1 MLKCENV
8 QPQLSAYIDR
18 EMPLWTIQLIQ
29 WHLKRCPSCAHEVMH
44 LRQTDKILHQL
55 DPIKTADNF
64 LPDLMRQAA
73 AITVIERGQISVIRR
88 ILRRLESS
96 FAWMLYSFRTRV
108 RPYAVVTSLALIA
121 TVVSITL
128 YQPRFPLPP
137 DDALTLAQSPADK
150 QAQFIEFE
158 IVPINQFPKP
168 HLSPNRG
175 TSPLTQVDQQQ
186 ER

>member
-8 QPQLSAYIDR
+8 QPQLSAYVDC

-29 WHLKRCPSCAHEVMH
+29 WHLKRCPSCGHEAMR
-44 LRQTDKILHQL
+44 LRQTDKILRQL
-55 DPIKTADNF
+55 EPVKTSDSF
-64 LPDLMRQAA
+64 LSDLMRQAA
-73 AITVIERGQISVIRR
+73 AITVIEKERISVIRR

-96 FAWMLYSFRTRV
+96 FAWILYSFRTRV

-128 YQPRFPLPP
+128 YQPRLPLLSH
-137 DDALTLAQSPADK
+137 DTLTLVQAPTDK
-150 QAQFIEFE
+150 QALLVEFE

-168 HLSPNRG
+168 HLSSNRRTVPF
-175 TSPLTQVDQQQ
+175 TSVDQHQ

>member
-8 QPQLSAYIDR
+8 QPQLSAYVDR
-18 EMPLWTIQLIQ
+18 EMPLWTVRLIQ
-29 WHLKRCPSCAHEVMH
+29 WHIKWCPSCAHEVMR
-44 LRQTDKILHQL
+44 LRQTNKVLYQL
-55 DPIKTADNF
+55 EPVKTSDNF

-73 AITVIERGQISVIRR
+73 AITVIEKDQISAVRR
-88 ILRRLESS
+88 VLRRLESS
-96 FAWMLYSFRTRV
+96 FAWLLYSFRTRV

-121 TVVSITL
+121 TVVSLTL
-128 YQPRFPLPP
+128 YQPQLPFPS
-137 DDALTLAQSPADK
+137 DDALTLAQSPSDK
-150 QAQFIEFE
+150 QALLVEFE

-175 TSPLTQVDQQQ
+175 TSPFTPVNLQQ

>member
-8 QPQLSAYIDR
+8 QSQLSAYVDR

-29 WHLKRCPSCAHEVMH
+29 WHLKRCPSCAHETMR
-44 LRQTDKILHQL
+44 LRQTNKILRQL
-55 DPIKTADNF
+55 DPMKTSDNF

-73 AITVIERGQISVIRR
+73 AITVIEKGQSSTVRR
-88 ILRRLESS
+88 VLRRLESS
-96 FAWMLYSFRTRV
+96 FAWMLYSFRTRI
-108 RPYAVVTSLALIA
+108 RPYAVVTSLAAIA

-128 YQPRFPLPP
+128 YQPRFPFPS
-137 DDALTLAQSPADK
+137 DNTLTLVQSPTDK
-150 QAQFIEFE
+150 QALLVEFE

-168 HLSPNRG
+168 HLSSNRR
-175 TSPLTQVDQQQ
+175 TAPFTPVDPQQ

>member
-29 WHLKRCPSCAHEVMH
+29 WHLKRCPSCAHEAMR

-55 DPIKTADNF
+55 DPVKTSDNF

-73 AITVIERGQISVIRR
+73 AITVSEKHQFSITRR
-88 ILRRLESS
+88 ILRRVESS

-121 TVVSITL
+121 AVVSITL

-137 DDALTLAQSPADK
+137 EDALTLAQSSTDR
-150 QAQFIEFE
+150 QAQLVEFE
-158 IVPINQFPKP
+158 IVSINQFPKP

-175 TSPLTQVDQQQ
+175 TLPVTQTDQPQ

>member
-1 MLKCENV
+1 MLKCENI

-29 WHLKRCPSCAHEVMH
+29 WHLKRCPSCAHKVMR
-44 LRQTDKILHQL
+44 LRQTNKILHQL
-55 DPIKTADNF
+55 DPVKTSDNF

-73 AITVIERGQISVIRR
+73 AITVIEKGRISVIRR

-96 FAWMLYSFRTRV
+96 FAWMCYSFRTRV
-108 RPYAVVTSLALIA
+108 RPYAVVALLALIA

-128 YQPRFPLPP
+128 YQPRLPLLS
-137 DDALTLAQSPADK
+137 DDVLTLVQSPNDK
-150 QAQFIEFE
+150 QVLLVEFE

-168 HLSPNRG
+168 HLSSSRRM
-175 TSPLTQVDQQQ
+175 SSFTQVNPQQ

>member
-29 WHLKRCPSCAHEVMH
+29 WHLKRCPSCAHEVMR
-44 LRQTDKILHQL
+44 LRQTNKILHQL
-55 DPIKTADNF
+55 DPVKTSDNF
-64 LPDLMRQAA
+64 LPDLMHQAA
-73 AITVIERGQISVIRR
+73 AITVIEKHQFSITRR
-88 ILRRLESS
+88 ILRRVESS

-121 TVVSITL
+121 AVVSITL
-128 YQPRFPLPP
+128 YQPRFPLPL
-137 DDALTLAQSPADK
+137 DNALTLAQSSTDR
-150 QAQFIEFE
+150 QVQLVEFE

-175 TSPLTQVDQQQ
+175 TLPFTQTNQPQ

>member
-29 WHLKRCPSCAHEVMH
+29 WHLKRCPNCAHETMR
-44 LRQTDKILHQL
+44 LRQTNKILHQL
-55 DPIKTADNF
+55 EPVKTSDNF
-64 LPDLMRQAA
+64 LPNLMRHAA
-73 AITVIERGQISVIRR
+73 AITVIEKERISVIRR

-108 RPYAVVTSLALIA
+108 RPYAIVTSLAVVA
-121 TVVSITL
+121 TVMSITL
-128 YQPRFPLPP
+128 YQPRLPFPS
-137 DDALTLAQSPADK
+137 DNTLTLAQSSTDK
-150 QAQFIEFE
+150 QALLVEFE

-168 HLSPNRG
+168 HLSSNRRMPSF
-175 TSPLTQVDQQQ
+175 TPVDPHQ